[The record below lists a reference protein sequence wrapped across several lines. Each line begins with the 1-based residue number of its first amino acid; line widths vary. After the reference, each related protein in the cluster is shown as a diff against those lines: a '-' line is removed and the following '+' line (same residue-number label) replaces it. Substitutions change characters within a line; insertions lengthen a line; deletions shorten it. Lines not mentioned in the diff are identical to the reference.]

1 MNSEEKA
8 QEADRDLQRD
18 LAEIAAETEQH
29 KSDNAVEIAAHEAE
43 QQANHTH
50 PELAL
55 KDHHHEQFDDH
66 EARIADHHA
75 RLSALED
82 WIMGHGDWHKEV
94 DHVHE
99 DMPDSI
105 EEIAE
110 PAHEDGATHVAVEG
124 GENKQEE
131 KKEPASVRHGLRH
144 RTR

>member
-1 MNSEEKA
+1 MNPEEKA

-18 LAEIAAETEQH
+18 HAEIAAETEQH
-29 KSDNAVEIAAHEAE
+29 KSDNEVEIA
-43 QQANHTH
+43 QAAREHTH

-99 DMPDSI
+99 DMPL

-110 PAHEDGATHVAVEG
+110 PEHTSEDGATHVAVEG
-124 GENKQEE
+124 EEHKEE
-131 KKEPASVRHGLRH
+131 KKEPVNVRHGLRH
-144 RTR
+144 RRY